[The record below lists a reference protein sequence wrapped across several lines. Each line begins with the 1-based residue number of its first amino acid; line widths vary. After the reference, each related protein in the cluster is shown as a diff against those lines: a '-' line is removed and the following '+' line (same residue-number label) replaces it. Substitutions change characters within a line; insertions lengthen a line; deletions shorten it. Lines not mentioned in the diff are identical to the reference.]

1 VEVTKDVPV
10 KTIPGASP
18 EEAVD
23 AEVVKITREKRST
36 SDDFD
41 GAGGVRGGTFNG
53 GDQEV

>member
-1 VEVTKDVPV
+1 VTKDVPV
-10 KTIPGASP
+10 KTIPGASL

-41 GAGGVRGGTFNG
+41 GAGGVHGRTFDG